1 MKKTLGFLV
10 LGTLALNANAR
21 DFKVPAKDA
30 DALVQAFVDAAA
42 HPGPDRIILDFRG
55 TYVLTRAHSAL
66 LALPPVTDEVKVLGR
81 GSEIRVYSKQPLGLF
96 RVTPTGQLQV
106 FDLVIA
112 GSSHTAM
119 INQGSSQLTQVRFED
134 NFSRHLAAAID
145 NQGLLEMNDCSVSF
159 NSAQG
164 AGVVGGILNTGG
176 FTAMGLAMSANQAVP
191 GPRTRRAAAAVYN
204 QGEMQLTDAKIDLN
218 EVIGTQAAVML
229 NGPRGAL
236 NIDGSAIET
245 VETPVF
251 AAESG
256 DQPISL
262 NATRLSAAVLA
273 PIANY

>member
-1 MKKTLGFLV
+1 MLIIAA
-10 LGTLALNANAR
+10 LASSAEAR

-30 DALVQAFVDAAA
+30 DALVQAFADAAA
-42 HPGPDRIILDFRG
+42 NPGPDRIILDFRG
-55 TYVLTRAHSAL
+55 TYVLTRAHSEL
-66 LALPPVTDEVKVLGR
+66 LALPPITDAVKVLGR
-81 GSEIRVYSKQPLGLF
+81 GSEIRVYSEQPLGLF
-96 RVTPTGQLQV
+96 RVTPTGQLRA

-119 INQGSSQLTQVRFED
+119 INQGSSWLTQVRFED

-145 NQGLLEMNDCSVSF
+145 NQGSLDLKDCSVSF

-164 AGVVGGILNTGG
+164 ASVVGGILNTGG
-176 FTAMGLAMSANQAVP
+176 LNAVRLDMSANQTLP
-191 GPRTRRAAAAVYN
+191 GPRARRVAAAVYN

-218 EVIGTQAAVML
+218 EVIGVNASVLM

-236 NIDGSAIET
+236 SIDGSAIEA
-245 VETPVF
+245 VETPAF

-273 PIANY
+273 PVANR